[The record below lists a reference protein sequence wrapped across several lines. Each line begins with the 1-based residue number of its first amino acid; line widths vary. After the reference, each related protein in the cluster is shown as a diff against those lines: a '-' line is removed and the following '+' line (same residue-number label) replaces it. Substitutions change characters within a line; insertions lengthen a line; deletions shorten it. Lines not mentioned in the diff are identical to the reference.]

1 MAKEKASAIGECSL
15 YVVQEEEEISLVCSP
30 SLLYTK
36 QIVIQGNSLIYL
48 FLSADARVILNSR
61 FTL

>member
-15 YVVQEEEEISLVCSP
+15 YVVQEEEISLVCSP

-48 FLSADARVILNSR
+48 SLSADARVILNSR